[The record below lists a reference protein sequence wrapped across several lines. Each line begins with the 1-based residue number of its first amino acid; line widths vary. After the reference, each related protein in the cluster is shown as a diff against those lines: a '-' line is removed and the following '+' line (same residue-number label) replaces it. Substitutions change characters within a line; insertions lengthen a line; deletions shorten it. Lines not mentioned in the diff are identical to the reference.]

1 MKILPYLSITGFSNC
16 YLISNKDN
24 EAVLIDPG
32 FFDEGLLKLI
42 EDNGFYVHHVL
53 FTHAHF
59 AHTNGINTLLKIYD
73 AKIYCFDPS
82 RLEVEAEQI
91 SQERDLHCSG
101 LTINIIETPGHS
113 KDSVCFRLEKFLF
126 TGDTLT
132 AGLIGKTQDEYERA
146 VQLES
151 IHKLL
156 LSLDNDLFIFPG
168 HGPPSTIGLEKQFN
182 PQLQRTGTFPEE
194 GL

>member
-1 MKILPYLSITGFSNC
+1 MKIFPYLSTTGFSNC
-16 YLISNKDN
+16 YLLSNEDN

-42 EDNGFYVHHVL
+42 EDNKFYVHHVL

-59 AHTNGINTLLKIYD
+59 AHTNGITTLLKIYE
-73 AKIYCFDPS
+73 ATIYCFDPS
-82 RLEVEAEQI
+82 RIGVEAEQI
-91 SQERDLHCSG
+91 SQGKDIHCGG
-101 LTINIIETPGHS
+101 LTFNVIETPGHS
-113 KDSVCFRLEKFLF
+113 SDSVCFRLEKFLF
-126 TGDTLT
+126 TGDILT
-132 AGLIGKTQDEYERA
+132 AGLIGKTQDDHQRA

-182 PQLQRTGTFPEE
+182 PQLQRTETLPEE